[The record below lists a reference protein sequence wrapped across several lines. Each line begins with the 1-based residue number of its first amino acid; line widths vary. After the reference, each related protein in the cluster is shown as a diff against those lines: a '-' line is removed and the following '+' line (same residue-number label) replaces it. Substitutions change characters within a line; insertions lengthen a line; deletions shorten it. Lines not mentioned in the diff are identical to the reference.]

1 MENSHAMFI
10 SNLAFVIAFLV
21 IVECAKEPE
30 YRCENCD
37 KVYKQEARYKAHIAG
52 CIVVGDTIPAVE
64 KVRIVVGDTIP
75 AVEKVRIVVGDTIPA
90 VEKVCIVGDTI
101 PAVEKVCIVGDTIPV
116 SADDFSE
123 LLRQNREMMSMLRSQ
138 QETIQLLVDR
148 LTAVPKMNIE

>member
-1 MENSHAMFI
+1 MENSHAAFI
-10 SNLAFVIAFLV
+10 SNLAFVVAFLV

-37 KVYKQEARYKAHIAG
+37 RVYKQEARYKAHIAG
-52 CIVVGDTIPAVE
+52 CIVVGDTIPTVE
-64 KVRIVVGDTIP
+64 KVRIVGDTIP
-75 AVEKVRIVVGDTIPA
+75 GL
-90 VEKVCIVGDTI
+90 
-101 PAVEKVCIVGDTIPV
+101 V

-148 LTAVPKMNIE
+148 LTAVPK